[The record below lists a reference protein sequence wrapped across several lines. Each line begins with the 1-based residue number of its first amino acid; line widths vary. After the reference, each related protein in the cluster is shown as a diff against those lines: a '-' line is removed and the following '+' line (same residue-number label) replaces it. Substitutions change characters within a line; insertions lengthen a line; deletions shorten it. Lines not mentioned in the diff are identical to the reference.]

1 MDNYFFD
8 NIMVSTN
15 RRSQRAKTLEDKLN
29 EVSLATN
36 SVSKAFYEIRKELQ
50 SENEYL
56 REKSNVLQNQVSSN
70 ETKIDLIQNENQE
83 ARREMIFLEEKL
95 DSMAKLLRQM
105 EAQRNALLYES
116 NSWEDVLRSAW
127 HTENL

>member
-1 MDNYFFD
+1 MA
-8 NIMVSTN
+8 STHC
-15 RRSQRAKTLEDKLN
+15 RFQRARTLEDKLN
-29 EVSLATN
+29 EVSLATS

-56 REKSNVLQNQVSSN
+56 REKSNVLQNQVLSN
-70 ETKIDLIQNENQE
+70 ETKIDLLQNENDD
-83 ARREMIFLEEKL
+83 ARQEMIFLEDKL
-95 DSMAKLLRQM
+95 NSMAKLLRKM

-127 HTENL
+127 HTENN